1 MCIGNR
7 FATLEMKAAL
17 VHLVRQFEIRVD
29 PSHPFEVRERGLMYP
44 VGGVPVFF
52 TSRD

>member
-7 FATLEMKAAL
+7 LATLEMKTAL
-17 VHLVRQFEIRVD
+17 AHLVRKFEIRVD
-29 PSHPFEVRERGLMYP
+29 SSHPFEVRERGTMYP
-44 VGGVPVFF
+44 VGGVHVFF